1 MNLICIASNS
11 KALIKMSLW
20 NVHFEQQ
27 ISIGK
32 IFPFLNW
39 AVAGLSRPAVR
50 RNPQNLQ
57 VSPPSIYHPRTK
69 LFSMYMNI
77 SNNVTNNV

>member
-1 MNLICIASNS
+1 MEAVNLICVASNS

-27 ISIGK
+27 VSIGK

-39 AVAGLSRPAVR
+39 VVAGLRGRLSGK
-50 RNPQNLQ
+50 NLK
-57 VSPPSIYHPRTK
+57 ICKYLPR
-69 LFSMYMNI
+69 LFSTREQSYLAC
-77 SNNVTNNV
+77 T

>member
-32 IFPFLNW
+32 IFPLLNW
-39 AVAGLSRPAVR
+39 AVTVLIRPAVR
-50 RNPQNLQ
+50 KKTQNL
-57 VSPPSIYHPRTK
+57 
-69 LFSMYMNI
+69 
-77 SNNVTNNV
+77 

>member
-39 AVAGLSRPAVR
+39 AVTGLAGCQEKTSKF
-50 RNPQNLQ
+50 
-57 VSPPSIYHPRTK
+57 VSISPVYLPPENKVI
-69 LFSMYMNI
+69 
-77 SNNVTNNV
+77 